1 MKQFYTPY
9 ERITKDNRPP
19 ISHKNM
25 PVDRPDDLASARFK
39 TKFWTKMI
47 EVSKVDRVVS
57 TYVLDNNI
65 YYEAV

>member
-1 MKQFYTPY
+1 MKQFHTPY

-25 PVDRPDDLASARFK
+25 PVVRPNDRASSQFNIRFL
-39 TKFWTKMI
+39 TKFI
-47 EVSKVDRVVS
+47 EVSKVERVVS